1 MITLDQLQSLLS
13 DQFFNGNDMVA
24 GLLIYTVAILCI
36 FVLTKKSS
44 IALIVALPITFV
56 FNQLGFVAQDMML
69 LLIIVT
75 VLGLAY
81 TTSKDVFGRG

>member
-1 MITLDQLQSLLS
+1 MITLDQFQSLLS
-13 DQFFNGNDMVA
+13 DQFFNGNDMIA
-24 GLLIYTVAILCI
+24 GIIIFTVVILCI

-44 IALIVALPITFV
+44 IALIIALPVTYV
-56 FNQLGFVAQDMML
+56 FNLMGFIAQDLMI

-81 TTSKDVFGRG
+81 TTKDVWRG